1 MPIGGLL
8 TVNGTETA
16 ARRLRYMNEKQ
27 KAQSEQKVLDMRR
40 LISLLGRKAWIIGL
54 TAVIAAVLTFLV
66 SFYLIAPKYQS
77 STMFYV
83 NNSSGISLD
92 GISANISSGDLIT
105 RQDLVESYIVIL
117 GTNETLLD
125 VLDYAGISMDCEDLR
140 EMITAESVN
149 NTEIFRVTVTSTDPY
164 EAEALAKAVGFVL
177 PDRIDNI
184 IDGTSAKIVESA
196 VVATEPSSP
205 NYMVNTILGF
215 LVGMVLSISV
225 IILNELFDVTI
236 RSEEDIQQCC
246 THPVLAAVPDMTAQS
261 KGGYYYGADRRSKL
275 GHTTGAKEPVLVGA
289 GISFA
294 ASEAYKLLRTKLQ
307 FSFVDDIDCH
317 IIGVSSAMAGE
328 GKSLS
333 SVNLAYSLAQLDKRV
348 LLIDCDMRRPSL
360 AAKLPIKKLPG
371 LSNYLTRQVGMDE
384 VIQQY
389 GDENEGS
396 AFNVIAAGRNPPNPI
411 ELLNSGRMRK
421 ALDQLRSK
429 YDYIILDLPPVG
441 EVSDAL
447 AVSNLVD
454 GILLV
459 VRQNY
464 CNRNVLSAAVNQFR
478 FVETRILGVVM
489 NCAEE
494 EVGSY
499 SKKYRGYRRY
509 YRYEGSYMASARAAQ
524 KVAENGEQTN

>member
-1 MPIGGLL
+1 
-8 TVNGTETA
+8 
-16 ARRLRYMNEKQ
+16 MNENQ
-27 KAQSEQKVLDMRR
+27 KAQAEPKVLDMRR
-40 LISLLGRKAWIIGL
+40 MVSLLCRKAWLIGL
-54 TAVIAAVLTFLV
+54 TALIFAVLTFMV
-66 SFYLIAPKYQS
+66 SFYVITPKYQS

-83 NNSSGISLD
+83 NNNSGNFSVGD
-92 GISANISSGDLIT
+92 ISASISSGDMTT
-105 RQDLVESYIVIL
+105 RQNLVESYIVIL
-117 GTNETLLD
+117 QTKDTLID
-125 VLDYAGISMDCEDLR
+125 VLDYANVSMDYEDLQ
-140 EMITAESVN
+140 EMITAEAVN

-164 EAEALAKAVGFVL
+164 EAEALATAVGHVL
-177 PDRIDNI
+177 PDRIDGI
-184 IDGTSAKIVESA
+184 IDGTSAKIVDYA
-196 VVATEPSSP
+196 VVAEKPSSP
-205 NYMVNTILGF
+205 NYMVNTVLGF
-215 LVGMVLSISV
+215 LAGLVLSISAIV
-225 IILNELFDVTI
+225 LYELFDVTI
-236 RSEEDIQQCC
+236 RSEEDIRQCC

-261 KGGYYYGADRRSKL
+261 KGGYYYGADRRPKL
-275 GHTTGAKEPVLVGA
+275 GNAAAAKEPVLVGG

-294 ASEAYKLLRTKLQ
+294 AAEAYKLLRTKLQ
-307 FSFVDDIDCH
+307 FSFVDDNDCH

-360 AAKLPIKKLPG
+360 SAKLPIKKLPG

-389 GDENEGS
+389 GDENDGC

-411 ELLNSGRMRK
+411 ELLNSGRMVK

-447 AVSNLVD
+447 VVSKLVD

-464 CNRNVLSAAVNQFR
+464 CNRNVLNAAVSQFR

-494 EVGSY
+494 EVGAY

-509 YRYEGSYMASARAAQ
+509 NRYEGSYMASARAAQ
-524 KVAENGEQTN
+524 KTAEQGEQTN